1 MAVSSVAES
10 LAPYISFANLLGF
23 AASIWLLMRVR
34 GSALAPALGTG
45 TWILV
50 VGQGLHVL
58 NDYPLA
64 WIGMDVSDDA
74 YDHLLIH
81 VVLVAA
87 LVAFALGVGKM
98 AMDARK
104 A

>member
-1 MAVSSVAES
+1 MPTSVADQ
-10 LAPYISFANLLGF
+10 LAPIISFVNVLGF
-23 AASIWLLMRVR
+23 AASVWLLLRLR
-34 GSALAPALGTG
+34 GSPLASALGTG

-50 VGQGLHVL
+50 VGQGIHLL

-81 VVLVAA
+81 IVLVLA
-87 LVAFALGVGKM
+87 LVAYALGVGKL
-98 AMDARK
+98 AAERRE